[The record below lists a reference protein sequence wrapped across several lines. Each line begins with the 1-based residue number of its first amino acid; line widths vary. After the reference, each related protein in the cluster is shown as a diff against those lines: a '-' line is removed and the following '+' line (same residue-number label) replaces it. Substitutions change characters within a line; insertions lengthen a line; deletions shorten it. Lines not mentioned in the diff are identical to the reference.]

1 MQPNQS
7 AAPAGQPAGQPTD
20 SLNASNHATSVL
32 AQPMDVQA
40 AVAQLLAQQSAT
52 PTTAPSTQSAQGIPQ
67 GFPAAQTQPYVQP
80 ENSQANLAAST
91 ANPQQLNPQQQS
103 VQQFAQPLDYSVA
116 GFEVSAGTQTAMQ
129 MLGAIGVD
137 ASNVLQLAQDALRNQ
152 GQLDLAQFQMA
163 FGDKSAYALQ
173 AAQALIKDG
182 NAYIQRAQQD
192 AYAKVGGEA
201 AWQQLTNQFKAT
213 APHMQEAVQ
222 QLVNSNQL
230 DAAIALMRSVVP
242 AGTVQQP
249 QAMQGALQQPASAT
263 PYGLSE
269 QQFAAGLQA
278 LNKQYPNQSLE
289 RGVKGQLYA
298 ELVRQREAGMA
309 QGL

>member
-1 MQPNQS
+1 MQLDQVTS
-7 AAPAGQPAGQPTD
+7 AASAGQPAGQPTD
-20 SLNASNHATSVL
+20 SLNASNHATSAL

-52 PTTAPSTQSAQGIPQ
+52 PTAAPSTPSAQGIPQ
-67 GFPAAQTQPYVQP
+67 GFPVAQPYTKPENPQNLQQLTQQQTQAP
-80 ENSQANLAAST
+80 A
-91 ANPQQLNPQQQS
+91 
-103 VQQFAQPLDYSVA
+103 QQFAQPLDYSAA

-182 NAYIQRAQQD
+182 NTYIQRAQQD

-242 AGTVQQP
+242 AGTMQQP

-263 PYGLSE
+263 PYGLSA

-289 RGVKGQLYA
+289 RGAKGQLYV

>member
-1 MQPNQS
+1 MQSDQTAS
-7 AAPAGQPAGQPTD
+7 AGQPMGQPTD
-20 SLNASNHATSVL
+20 SLNASNHATSAL

-40 AVAQLLAQQSAT
+40 AVAQLLAQQQSAT
-52 PTTAPSTQSAQGIPQ
+52 PTAAPSTPSAQGIPQ
-67 GFPAAQTQPYVQP
+67 GFPATQTQPYVQP
-80 ENSQANLAAST
+80 ETNSQANLAANT
-91 ANPQQLNPQQQS
+91 QQLNSPQQPI
-103 VQQFAQPLDYSVA
+103 QQFVQPLDYSAA

-192 AYAKVGGEA
+192 VYAKVGGEA

-242 AGTVQQP
+242 AGTMQQP

-269 QQFAAGLQA
+269 QQFAVGLQA